1 MPATYQT
8 LLTNY
13 GQAALATAISNGT
26 AVNIATLV
34 VGDGGG
40 SATTPSASQTA
51 LVNQVYSV
59 AINSVTV
66 DPSNPN
72 YVVAEATIPSNVGGW
87 TIREA
92 GLKDAS
98 GNLFAVANYADTIKP
113 VVASGTAADLV
124 IRFIFQV
131 SNTAAVTL
139 LIDPAVV
146 MASQSWVLSQ
156 AYVKRDGSLAMTG
169 PLTLLGDPTLANHA
183 ASKNYVDSRSGVDSV
198 PIGSVFWTAMNTAPA
213 GSLVCDGSAVSRTT
227 YSALFSKI
235 GTVYGSGDGSTTFNL
250 PDLRGQFVRGW
261 DNGRGKD
268 ISVFTGNQTN
278 LSTTISG
285 LSSTATM
292 YVGQPVSGTNIPNGT
307 TIASITN
314 STTIVLSAAATAT
327 ITGNS
332 LTFTGRAFASA
343 QSDDFKSHAHRFAT
357 IANIVNGASPTTAT
371 LADWEAGGAT
381 QGPGNVEPLG
391 GAETR
396 PTNVAML
403 PCIKAY
409 LLSNVDI
416 ALINSAIT
424 LYVAKAG
431 DTMTGPLVLSG
442 APTLNLH
449 AATKSYVDGLIAT
462 CQAALG
468 FTPVN
473 RAGDTM
479 TGLLTLS
486 GMPTATMHAAPKQY
500 VDTAVTSAVP
510 AGTVIYVAMA
520 SAPSG
525 YLKANGAA
533 VSRTTYAVLF
543 AAIGTTFGSG
553 DGSTT
558 FNLPDLRSEFI
569 RGLDDGRGVDT
580 GRALGSS
587 QADELKSHT
596 HTYLTRAYTAVQSG
610 SNLACWVGDATAN
623 TGATG
628 GTETRPRNV
637 ALLAVIKF

>member
-8 LLTNY
+8 LVTNY
-13 GQAALATAISNGT
+13 GQAALASAISGGT
-26 AVNIATLV
+26 TVQLATLV

-59 AINSVTV
+59 ALNSVSV
-66 DPSNPN
+66 DSSNPN
-72 YVVAEATIPSNVGGW
+72 YIVAEAVIPSSVGGW

-98 GNLFAVANYADTIKP
+98 GNLFAVANYADTVKP
-113 VVASGTAADLV
+113 VVSSGTAADLV

-156 AYVKRDGSLAMTG
+156 AYVKRDGSVAMTG
-169 PLTLLGDPTLANHA
+169 PLVLSGAPTLNLHA
-183 ASKNYVDSRSGVDSV
+183 ATKSYVDGL
-198 PIGSVFWTAMNTAPA
+198 IATCQA
-213 GSLVCDGSAVSRTT
+213 
-227 YSALFSKI
+227 AL
-235 GTVYGSGDGSTTFNL
+235 G
-250 PDLRGQFVRGW
+250 
-261 DNGRGKD
+261 
-268 ISVFTGNQTN
+268 FT
-278 LSTTISG
+278 
-285 LSSTATM
+285 
-292 YVGQPVSGTNIPNGT
+292 PVN
-307 TIASITN
+307 
-314 STTIVLSAAATAT
+314 
-327 ITGNS
+327 
-332 LTFTGRAFASA
+332 
-343 QSDDFKSHAHRFAT
+343 
-357 IANIVNGASPTTAT
+357 
-371 LADWEAGGAT
+371 
-381 QGPGNVEPLG
+381 
-391 GAETR
+391 
-396 PTNVAML
+396 
-403 PCIKAY
+403 
-409 LLSNVDI
+409 
-416 ALINSAIT
+416 
-424 LYVAKAG
+424 KAG

-473 RAGDTM
+473 KAGDTM
-479 TGLLTLS
+479 TGFLTLS

-500 VDTAVTSAVP
+500 VDNAVTSAVP

-543 AAIGTTFGSG
+543 AAIGTTFGVG

-569 RGLDDGRGVDT
+569 RGLDDGRGVDS
-580 GRALGSS
+580 GRALGSLQS
-587 QADELKSHT
+587 EMVGPHT
-596 HTYLTRAYTAVQSG
+596 HVVTSPGTRSG
-610 SNLACWVGDATAN
+610 SNNQNPGGVLLGSSGDVGN
-623 TGATG
+623 YGAVSITSNSNS
-628 GTETRPRNV
+628 GTENRPRNI